1 MGDITALIDRA
12 KHGDR
17 GALDDLFEAMYPELR
32 RLAHGRLTRDRRNTL
47 LDTTALVNECYLKY
61 VSAGRLQ
68 VVDRVH
74 FFSYSA
80 AAMRS
85 IIVDFARARIAERR
99 GGNAAH
105 LTLNTEVV
113 DGLPTGEDEIVTVHD
128 ALIELEQ
135 LDARLVRIVEMRY
148 FVGLTDIEIAQA
160 LGVTDRTV
168 RREWEKAR
176 LLLAAALRR

>member
-1 MGDITALIDRA
+1 MGDITQLIDRA

-32 RLAHGRLTRDRRNTL
+32 RLAHARLTRDRRNTL

-61 VSAGRLQ
+61 ASAGRLQ
-68 VVDRVH
+68 AVDRVH
-74 FFSYSA
+74 FLAYSA

-99 GGNAAH
+99 GGDAAH
-105 LTLNTEVV
+105 LTLNTEL
-113 DGLPTGEDEIVTVHD
+113 DGGLPTGEDEIVTVHD

-135 LDARLVRIVEMRY
+135 LDERMVRIVEMRY